1 MINRNGFLRENL
13 SFRRVLGGFWWIS
26 RRLMRMMMIMIACN
40 ADDDDKNYLS
50 MVIAVLDCG
59 SEPQI

>member
-1 MINRNGFLRENL
+1 
-13 SFRRVLGGFWWIS
+13 
-26 RRLMRMMMIMIACN
+26 MMMIMIACN